1 LSLGIKGNPGCSRE
15 IVINFLRTFLKQK
28 IMKAKKFVIAVLF
41 VLGLISASLSST
53 IGSANNDY
61 HNAQWE
67 EEDSTDSNGGG
78 GPIPP
83 IGH

>member
-1 LSLGIKGNPGCSRE
+1 MR
-15 IVINFLRTFLKQK
+15 
-28 IMKAKKFVIAVLF
+28 AKKFVIAVLF
-41 VLGLISASLSST
+41 VLGLLSASLSSS
-53 IGSANNDY
+53 IGYSNNDS
-61 HNAQWE
+61 HTQQWD